1 MAYSPRAF
9 ALAELLALSLF
20 TFFVLLNSM
29 ELSGSDL
36 SPIL

>member
-20 TFFVLLNSM
+20 TFCLLNSM